1 MPQET
6 KFTVALLLVVAVCFG
21 VVVWQKMEHHK
32 KLLAGQEQSPPGNPF
47 DGAPPPA
54 QTASNSAENGNPSR
68 DNPFFN
74 SAASGSPSTSAA
86 GNKPAPPEPR
96 RLNPEANFGVRPPG
110 APSQNPFDDA
120 SRSPAQTAQNPPTQG
135 LFEEPRPSGQQTA
148 SGFAPTQNPFDGAP
162 ESPRPP
168 SSNPFNE
175 AGQANA
181 RPVENRPPQQ
191 TGGGS
196 FNPFDE
202 ATSTSPPRQRERDVT
217 DERRSAQANP
227 FDEKSPAP
235 PRQAE
240 SGNNPFD
247 EVTQPPRA
255 TPDSREDRRTT
266 EARPTSSRSP
276 FDEQQPQ
283 RNPREPVAPPRSPQT
298 NPFDEASAN
307 PSRPAPE
314 TKSVSSNP
322 FDEQVDMPKRTSQV
336 QPAIESQ
343 PKGSFNPFTPAQHTE
358 QESTVPQRSFNPFD
372 EAPVPSPSGGKP
384 NRDRDPPRKDA
395 SGESDPKPS
404 KNPNPFD
411 SFPSNDRPPAQ
422 PSPQVPAPK
431 DDAYVPPMQPGF
443 PTDPNNRG
451 PRSGDQQP
459 ARVYTVKTDESYWT
473 ISQKLYG
480 SARYFQAL
488 AEHNRHRVGDPK
500 RLRPGMKILVP
511 EANILDRLYANL
523 VPGAQQR
530 GEDGEP
536 LPEGLFFTNNG
547 QPMYRVGKED
557 TLSDIALKHL
567 GRTSRWVEIHNLNR
581 DKLSTPDRIKP
592 GTVLKMPAD
601 ASRISYEDN
610 ANTIR

>member
-6 KFTVALLLVVAVCFG
+6 KFTVVLLLVVAVCFG

-32 KLLAGQEQSPPGNPF
+32 KLLAGQEQGPPSNPF

-54 QTASNSAENGNPSR
+54 QAASSGAENGKPSPE
-68 DNPFFN
+68 NPFFN
-74 SAASGSPSTSAA
+74 NSPSGSPPSSDA
-86 GNKPAPPEPR
+86 GNRPAPPEPR
-96 RLNPEANFGVRPPG
+96 RLNPESNFGVQPPG
-110 APSQNPFDDA
+110 GSSQNPFDEA
-120 SRSPAQTAQNPPTQG
+120 SRSPVQTAQKPPTQG
-135 LFEEPRPSGQQTA
+135 LFEEPRPSSQNAA

-162 ESPRPP
+162 DSPRPP

-175 AGQANA
+175 AGQASA
-181 RPVENRPPQQ
+181 RPAETRPPQQ
-191 TGGGS
+191 SSGGS

-202 ATSTSPPRQRERDVT
+202 AGSTPPPQPGERK
-217 DERRSAQANP
+217 SAQANP

-240 SGNNPFD
+240 PGNNPFD
-247 EVTQPPRA
+247 GAPMPPRA
-255 TPDSREDRRTT
+255 NPEPSGERRTT
-266 EARPTSSRSP
+266 EAQPSSSRSP
-276 FDEQQPQ
+276 FDEKLLPT
-283 RNPREPVAPPRSPQT
+283 PREPVATPRSPQT
-298 NPFDEASAN
+298 NPFDESTASG
-307 PSRPAPE
+307 SRPAPAAR
-314 TKSVSSNP
+314 SNASNP
-322 FDEQVDMPKRTSQV
+322 FDEQVDNPKRTSQV

-343 PKGSFNPFTPAQHTE
+343 PKGSFSPFTPAQHTE

-372 EAPVPSPSGGKP
+372 EAPLPGPAGGNS
-384 NRDRDPPRKDA
+384 NRDRDPPRRDTPR
-395 SGESDPKPS
+395 ESDPKPS

-411 SFPSNDRPPAQ
+411 SFPSNDRPPSR
-422 PSPQVPAPK
+422 PTPQVPVPK
-431 DDAYVPPMQPGF
+431 DDAYVPPTQPGF

-459 ARVYTVKTDESYWT
+459 ARVYTVKADESYWT

-511 EANILDRLYANL
+511 EAPILDRLYANL